1 MQELVRSVKAQEPAL
16 VKEQE
21 AYRANIYDVDEYKVI
36 VLEFKKLMANPN
48 LTYEIQNELYKTI
61 LKCVE
66 YKRTGAGGIEL
77 NILFK

>member
-1 MQELVRSVKAQEPAL
+1 M
-16 VKEQE
+16 
-21 AYRANIYDVDEYKVI
+21 DEYKVI
-36 VLEFKKLMANPN
+36 VLEFKQLMANPN

-66 YKRTGAGGIEL
+66 YKRTETGGIEL